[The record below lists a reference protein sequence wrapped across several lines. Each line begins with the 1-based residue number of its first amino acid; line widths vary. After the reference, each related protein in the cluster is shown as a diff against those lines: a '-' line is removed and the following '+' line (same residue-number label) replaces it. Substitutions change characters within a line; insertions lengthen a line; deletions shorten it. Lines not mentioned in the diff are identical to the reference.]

1 MVDHDIL
8 FDENMPASEGRDF
21 LIRLSRVCTFDSVPD
36 PLVKVHSHDGPR
48 LTDLVNPLSAYF
60 VGQEKFI
67 EKYRDEL
74 KLRPKAFGL
83 IHFMLAH

>member
-36 PLVKVHSHDGPR
+36 PLVKVHSYDGPR